1 MGKNKARIPW
11 IMHLP
16 QGLREQPAWVFIGFL
31 IGLVGTT
38 YVTGLTESSISE
50 AVGEAGLRIWGL
62 FLMFSGYGVVFATIK
77 ARPALEKLSLRVLS
91 LCMFVYQGWL
101 LSVVDWRRA
110 AMSFVLVLVLISLA
124 EIRVAVL
131 KTLLQVAD
139 KRKTLWL

>member
-1 MGKNKARIPW
+1 MGKHKARIPW

-31 IGLVGTT
+31 IGLVGIT
-38 YVTGLTESSISE
+38 YVTGVADSSITM
-50 AVGEAGLRIWGL
+50 AVGETGLRIWGC
-62 FLMFSGYGVVFATIK
+62 FLVFSGFGVVYATV
-77 ARPALEKLSLRVLS
+77 AASPALEKLTLRVLS

-110 AMSFVLVLVLISLA
+110 LMSCVLVLVLISLA

-131 KTLLQVAD
+131 KTLLRVSD